1 VNLVIIKH
9 LQLLFFLSA
18 YCRMPWDSGE
28 EVEAAIPPPAE
39 NDGARAN
46 FHLLGRKLITIALEG
61 IMGVSNST

>member
-1 VNLVIIKH
+1 
-9 LQLLFFLSA
+9 
-18 YCRMPWDSGE
+18 MPWDSGE